1 MSLSRDL
8 LCLKTIENFKSYEL
22 LSFKDI
28 LNLIVKNKDIFLK
41 LNPNTKKQT
50 KEEALLFIELACS
63 VLFNKVELDF
73 KKEPLHTLTCMN
85 IF

>member
-28 LNLIVKNKDIFLK
+28 LNLIVKNKDIFFK
-41 LNPNTKKQT
+41 IKSKYKKT
-50 KEEALLFIELACS
+50 NKRRSTS
-63 VLFNKVELDF
+63 VY
-73 KKEPLHTLTCMN
+73 
-85 IF
+85 

>member
-41 LNPNTKKQT
+41 LNPNTKNKQ
-50 KEEALLFIELACS
+50 KKKHFCLLSWLAVCFLIKLS
-63 VLFNKVELDF
+63 
-73 KKEPLHTLTCMN
+73 
-85 IF
+85 